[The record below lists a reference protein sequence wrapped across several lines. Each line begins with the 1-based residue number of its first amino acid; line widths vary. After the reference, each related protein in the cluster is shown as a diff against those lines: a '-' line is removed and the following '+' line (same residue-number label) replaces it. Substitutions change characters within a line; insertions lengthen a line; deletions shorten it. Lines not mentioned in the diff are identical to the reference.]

1 MWRQVVAQSPG
12 ENAPDTEVLRYDVGW
27 KALNT
32 MLKAG
37 RSLSGNERNCAF
49 LNIPGKR
56 FANIAQATGLDF
68 NDDGRV
74 VGKVDWDHDGDLDF
88 WITNRTGPQTRFLR
102 NNTNRSNHSVQ
113 FKLQGTKCNRDAIGA
128 KLTVT
133 FSDGRK
139 PRIRTVTSGGAYLS
153 QHSPWIHLGLGSR
166 PVEIKSITVD
176 WPGGASE
183 SFPPTAIN
191 RRHLLIEGSG
201 EILTQQK
208 RPPLASLKPSE
219 IKVPDPTD
227 QARIVLIQPL
237 PIPDMT
243 VRTREGKEAP
253 IISGKPRL
261 VTLWS
266 SNCPC
271 CREELEV
278 WKKDIAVFKEA
289 GIEVFAI
296 NVEEESEQ
304 ARALKFFEQEK
315 FPFTAAL
322 GGPEIG
328 AQFDVIQRSILSRQ
342 RPLPL
347 PSSFLIDGKGN
358 LAVIYKGPVSASQIA
373 EDAQLFGMDLDRLL
387 SAASPFPGKW
397 LGIPKG
403 SSPNSLAIRFA
414 EGGFTEEAQAYLE
427 RLLSEGTDSPVFNA
441 GNAFV
446 LLGAIYLDQKRY
458 EEAATAFKETLKIDP
473 YHRQSAIE
481 LAGTLM
487 ILKRPAEAATYYL
500 KALERRQDD
509 PELHFKLGLAQ
520 LQSGDTKNATASFQK
535 SISLRPSG
543 EAHFNLGNIA
553 LGSGDLPTALTQYS
567 KALEFDP
574 PIAPA
579 ANNLAWLLAALPDPK
594 MRNEERALQLA
605 QRLLTIPGERTASHL
620 DTLAVTLAA
629 NGNFKE
635 AISTAKEAISL
646 AEKNGD
652 PAIAQDIAK
661 RLALYQNNTP
671 YRE

>member
-12 ENAPDTEVLRYDVGW
+12 DNAPDTEVLRYDVGW

-49 LNIPGKR
+49 LNVPGKR

-88 WITNRTGPQTRFLR
+88 WITNRTGPQARFLR
-102 NNTNRSNHSVQ
+102 NNTDGANHSVQ

-133 FSDGRK
+133 FSDDRK
-139 PRIRTVTSGGAYLS
+139 PRVRTVTSGGSYLS
-153 QHSPWIHLGLGSR
+153 QHSPWIHLGLGSET
-166 PVEIKSITVD
+166 VEIKSITVE
-176 WPGGASE
+176 WPGGAAE
-183 SFPPTAIN
+183 SFPPCTIN

-208 RPPLASLKPSE
+208 RPSLVSLKPSE
-219 IKVPDPTD
+219 IEVPDPTD

-237 PIPDMT
+237 PIPDMD
-243 VRTREGKEAP
+243 VRTREGKKAP
-253 IISGKPRL
+253 IITGKPRL
-261 VTLWS
+261 ITLWS
-266 SNCPC
+266 NTCPC
-271 CREELEV
+271 CQEELEE
-278 WKKDIAVFKEA
+278 WKTDIAVFKEA
-289 GIEVFAI
+289 GLEVFAI

-304 ARALKFFEQEK
+304 ARALEFFDQEK
-315 FPFTAAL
+315 LPFTAAL

-358 LAVIYKGPVSASQIA
+358 LAVIYKGPVSAAQVA
-373 EDAQLFGMDLDRLL
+373 EDAQLFGKDLDRLL
-387 SAASPFPGKW
+387 AAASPFPGKW

-414 EGGFTEEAQAYLE
+414 EGGFTGEAQAYLE
-427 RLLSEGTDSPVFNA
+427 RLLTEGTDNPVFNGGSA
-441 GNAFV
+441 SV
-446 LLGAIYLDQKRY
+446 LLGAIYLDKG
-458 EEAATAFKETLKIDP
+458 ELEKAASAFAATLEIDP
-473 YHRQSAIE
+473 HHRQAAIE
-481 LAGTLM
+481 LAGVLMTL
-487 ILKRPAEAATYYL
+487 KQPAKAAIYYL

-509 PELHFKLGLAQ
+509 PELHFNLGLAR
-520 LQSGDTKNATASFQK
+520 LQSGDVKKAAASFQN
-535 SISLRPSG
+535 SVTLRPSG

-553 LGSGDLPTALTQYS
+553 LSASDFREALTQYS
-567 KALEFDP
+567 KALEFEP

-579 ANNLAWLLAALPDPK
+579 ANNLAWLLAALPDAK
-594 MRNEERALQLA
+594 MRDEERALQLA
-605 QRLLTIPGERTASHL
+605 QRLLTIPGERTASNL

-629 NGNFKE
+629 NGKFEKAITIANE
-635 AISTAKEAISL
+635 AIAL
-646 AEKNGD
+646 ATKNGNT
-652 PAIAQDIAK
+652 AIAQDIAK
-661 RLALYQNNTP
+661 RLALYQKNTP